1 MSEKP
6 TVDEYLTNIENS
18 EFKAY
23 KCSECGAIL
32 APPSGACYSCGG
44 TDMEWTT
51 VSGKGTLV
59 SYTVIHVSPDEFV
72 DEVPYYVAIV
82 KLEEGTS
89 ITSRLM
95 GFDPLKPEEE
105 LEIGMDLVL
114 DYQKGSSGKT
124 YLAFRKA

>member
-1 MSEKP
+1 MSDKP
-6 TVDEYLTNIENS
+6 TVEQYLKNIENGD
-18 EFKAY
+18 FKAY
-23 KCSECGAIL
+23 KCQECDAVV

-44 TDMEWTT
+44 TDMEWTS

-59 SYTVIHVSPDEFV
+59 SFTVIHVSPDEFV

-89 ITSRLM
+89 VTGRLM
-95 GFDPLKPEEE
+95 GFDPLKPEE

-114 DYQKGSSGKT
+114 DYHKGKSGKT
-124 YLAFRKA
+124 YLAFREP